1 MFVAVD
7 SATETAVSARDVA
20 DTDRQPG
27 HASRDEA
34 SYRCLACG
42 EPVTYNAEAAESSSG
57 PFVHRENTC
66 SKYGNASKS
75 HRVTQQGVAKELLNW
90 LPIKIEQIGIER
102 RVGTAS
108 DFLIGDVVIGP
119 PIRIVVEVVCLGNVN
134 LKRRLQTMREAG
146 YSGMIVVAHD
156 SQWSPDRIDHHL
168 FRVGAGRVS
177 RFDPD
182 TFELQLGSLVVPEE
196 VDFDSPAWS
205 QLPNYL
211 T

>member
-1 MFVAVD
+1 MFVAFD
-7 SATETAVSARDVA
+7 SATETAVSALDIA

-27 HASRDEA
+27 HTSRDEA

-42 EPVTYNAEAAESSSG
+42 EPVTYRAEAAESSSG
-57 PFVHRENTC
+57 PFVHCGSKC

-108 DFLIGDVVIGP
+108 DFLIGDVVIGS
-119 PIRIVVEVVCLGNVN
+119 PIDLVVEVVCSGTVSLR
-134 LKRRLQTMREAG
+134 RRLQTMQGAG
-146 YSGMIVVAHD
+146 YTGMIVVVDD
-156 SQWSPDRIDHHL
+156 SQWSAARIDQHL
-168 FRVGAGRVS
+168 RRLGVGKVG
-177 RFDPD
+177 RFDLKTLEL
-182 TFELQLGSLVVPEE
+182 TFGALISPAE
-196 VDFDSPAWS
+196 VDFNSPRWD
-205 QLPNYL
+205 QVPEYL